1 MFAARLAFC
10 IVHNLESCDIL
21 IYIKKTQHKPNKNNT
36 SKHRTRLKTG
46 WQLSESN
53 YQKETTRVVAWRASS
68 RISKRDSSEWESVLI
83 KCVMV
88 DTNAGQTV
96 NNYDRTV
103 TVWLG
108 SLNSQNLFKECIL
121 TKLEAIIYLGT
132 GTVEDIGRIWGL
144 EKTQNR
150 CISDKIASQSTP
162 RAWFLETKWSSF
174 SHLNMKHSRGA

>member
-1 MFAARLAFC
+1 M
-10 IVHNLESCDIL
+10 I
-21 IYIKKTQHKPNKNNT
+21 
-36 SKHRTRLKTG
+36 
-46 WQLSESN
+46 
-53 YQKETTRVVAWRASS
+53 
-68 RISKRDSSEWESVLI
+68 
-83 KCVMV
+83 

-132 GTVEDIGRIWGL
+132 GTVEDIGRMWGL

-150 CISDKIASQSTP
+150 YISDKIASQFRQP
-162 RAWFLETKWSSF
+162 PEPGF
-174 SHLNMKHSRGA
+174 